1 MPEDVTPKKREQRK
15 RKPNRKYSSSDDQ
28 SEELMDIDESLS
40 PSKSK
45 LLKSSF
51 NNVFFENQ
59 GSIHKTSS
67 TTDMSNISTM
77 SRSAIKKQAKDLLE
91 SDLNIKPFHGYKDNE
106 ISHDEKKSNWYKE
119 CLSSEV
125 ESMNFSEFKEVDCFL
140 PRHFYAEHDF
150 IYLSNLHAMTQLPN
164 TWKGAKKVASILE
177 KMFGGNPKVVRPIPR
192 WLMLKV
198 SNFRILVDPKAIKK
212 SFKTLGIEKIYLFIR
227 YLLTARSLGPTTA

>member
-77 SRSAIKKQAKDLLE
+77 SRSAIKKQAEDLLE

-125 ESMNFSEFKEVDCFL
+125 ESMNFSEFKESLSQVLVDKIV
-140 PRHFYAEHDF
+140 P
-150 IYLSNLHAMTQLPN
+150 ISNEIKDNLLQQ
-164 TWKGAKKVASILE
+164 KKVIMKKLLVIF
-177 KMFGGNPKVVRPIPR
+177 KM
-192 WLMLKV
+192 
-198 SNFRILVDPKAIKK
+198 
-212 SFKTLGIEKIYLFIR
+212 
-227 YLLTARSLGPTTA
+227 